1 MSGGGA
7 DELAALFGKN
17 LGDRPAVLASQRF
30 ARQDHRAGIDIVGMQ
45 AGRGIR
51 VVDDGGEGMGVDDR
65 VIALDGFPK
74 SAFPVSSA
82 KSTPCRLN
90 IAGAPAPFSSTPED
104 ARSLLDK
111 PGLKWRSRIRAFNSK
126 IKSSTAITAL
136 SIYVRSA
143 WQTMRTRQS
152 ALLRPAMSSLR
163 SVRATSSSASTKISL
178 HENRTSG

>member
-1 MSGGGA
+1 MLNKYTLILIA
-7 DELAALFGKN
+7 LLAIDALY
-17 LGDRPAVLASQRF
+17 F
-30 ARQDHRAGIDIVGMQ
+30 ARLSEVSRQDFCAGVEP
-45 AGRGIR
+45 R
-51 VVDDGGEGMGVDDR
+51 VSRKHVR

-111 PGLKWRSRIRAFNSK
+111 PGLKWCSRIRAFNSK